1 MDRVILL
8 KVYFILL
15 LVKID
20 IGIDYHETDNIKGLL
35 FQEYSKRYA
44 NIIYKYDRMFPL
56 QVNQNLSLKSFQMST
71 DS

>member
-20 IGIDYHETDNIKGLL
+20 ISIDYHETDNIKG
-35 FQEYSKRYA
+35 FFKSIA
-44 NIIYKYDRMFPL
+44 NNMQI
-56 QVNQNLSLKSFQMST
+56 
-71 DS
+71 